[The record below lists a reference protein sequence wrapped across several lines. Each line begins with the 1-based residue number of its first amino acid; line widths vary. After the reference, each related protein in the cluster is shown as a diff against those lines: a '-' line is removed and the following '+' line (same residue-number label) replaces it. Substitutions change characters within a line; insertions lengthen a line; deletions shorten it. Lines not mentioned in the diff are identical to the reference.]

1 MSNFVINPSLFAPSC
16 TSTLAASQT
25 AQDAGTQSELRKG
38 SEIRY
43 GGRIVTGS
51 SLIGETVSKLGFYLL
66 RVGNPVG
73 NATFDTA
80 NDAGTIQDTLGT
92 VAVSSISDLASEW
105 IEVENCDATHEMAYQ
120 DRVEIRYNDDSSD
133 ASNYIRVFYK
143 EGVTPTILERFVYIT
158 SYSNQDERMNQWKV
172 YVKS

>member
-1 MSNFVINPSLFAPSC
+1 MSNFLINPYLFAPAC
-16 TSTLAASQT
+16 TSTLEASQT

-43 GGRIVTGS
+43 GGRVISGS

-66 RVGNPVG
+66 RVGSPTG

-92 VAVSSISDLASEW
+92 VDVSTISDSASEW

-133 ASNYIRVFYK
+133 SSNYIRVFFT
-143 EGVTPTILERFVYIT
+143 ETTPVKLERFVYTT
-158 SYSNQDERMNQWKV
+158 SYDDQDNRMNQWKV
-172 YVKS
+172 YIKS